1 MNKKRFIILLF
12 LSFPLLLFSFCNI
25 YAQQNQNQHQPLAA
39 ENITLYDPNL
49 KIELVASGL
58 DFPTTMAFLGP
69 DDFLILE
76 KNTGYVKR
84 FVNGTQVE
92 KPLLHV
98 NTNIKDERG
107 LLGIAVSEKK
117 NFNDNPFFI
126 ENKKITHNVFLYY
139 IECNA
144 KNLNCENRIYKYD
157 LDNKNNVL
165 INPKFLVGVPSFP
178 DPSHIGGII
187 DIGPDE
193 NLYVT
198 VGNFQNTIPTKI
210 YKTKTQNYE
219 DGEPVDGRAGILR
232 LTQNGYPVLHP
243 NGTGILGNK
252 YPLNAYYAYGIRNSF
267 GIDFDPV
274 TGKLWD
280 TENGPQFGDEINL
293 VEPGF
298 NSGSDRVYGIWEADE
313 FGDMLKNKK
322 GEAVAVGNNPPN
334 LVNFNGKG
342 HYNPPEFIW
351 IKTIAP
357 TALLFLDSDKLGS
370 EYQNDM
376 FVGSADGGR
385 IFHFDLN
392 DKRDGLVLKGNLTD
406 KIAYDKTEFKDILFA
421 EGFVIITDIKQGPD
435 GYPYI
440 VSGLKQSKTAKFG
453 AVFRIV
459 PSGTTTTTTATNNND
474 DKLDIVKKQQQQT
487 QEEKS
492 KIISSITNT
501 NNTAAN
507 TDQLLS
513 NQEDSPPKKTNTNVL
528 LDIAPKPSNT
538 TKKIDVKAWD
548 NLMQQKLE
556 QHHIKSNK

>member
-1 MNKKRFIILLF
+1 MNRGIFIILLS

-25 YAQQNQNQHQPLAA
+25 YAQQNQNQYYPLSA

-76 KNTGYVKR
+76 KNTGNVKR
-84 FVNGTQVE
+84 FVNGTMVE

-98 NTNIKDERG
+98 SSSIKDERG
-107 LLGIAVSEKK
+107 LLGIAISEKNK
-117 NFNDNPFFI
+117 NDYYSNALLVQ
-126 ENKKITHNVFLYY
+126 NKDVSHNVFLYY
-139 IECNA
+139 IVCKDMV
-144 KNLNCENRIYKYD
+144 KNIGCENTVYRYD

-187 DIGPDE
+187 DIGPDN

-198 VGNFQNTIPTKI
+198 VGNFQNTVPTKI
-210 YKTKTQNYE
+210 YKTPTQNYA
-219 DGEPVDGRAGILR
+219 DGEPVDGRAGILT
-232 LTQNGYPVLHP
+232 LTQDGYPVL
-243 NGTGILGNK
+243 NADGTGILGNK

-280 TENGPQFGDEINL
+280 TENGPQFGDEINM

-313 FGDMLKNKK
+313 FGDRLKNKN
-322 GEAVAVGNNPPN
+322 GESPPVGNNPSN
-334 LVNFNGKG
+334 LVNFEGKG

-351 IKTIAP
+351 GKTIAP

-370 EYQNDM
+370 GYKNDM
-376 FVGSADGGR
+376 FIGSADGGR

-392 DKRDGLVLKGNLTD
+392 DKRNGLVLKGNLTD
-406 KIAYDKTEFKDILFA
+406 KIAIDKTEFDDILFA
-421 EGFVIITDIKQGPD
+421 EGFSIITDLKQGPD

-459 PSGTTTTTTATNNND
+459 PSGNTTATNN
-474 DKLDIVKKQQQQT
+474 DKLGIVKQQT
-487 QEEKS
+487 EEEKND
-492 KIISSITNT
+492 IIPNITNT
-501 NNTAAN
+501 NTPKAN
-507 TDQLLS
+507 TNLLS
-513 NQEDSPPKKTNTNVL
+513 TQENSPKKANTNVL

-548 NLMQQKLE
+548 NLMKQKGE
-556 QHHIKSNK
+556 QHHIKSK

>member
-1 MNKKRFIILLF
+1 MDRNRIIIF
-12 LSFPLLLFSFCNI
+12 ALSFPVLLFSFCNVH
-25 YAQQNQNQHQPLAA
+25 AQQNQQHQPLSE

-49 KIELVASGL
+49 KVELVASGL

-76 KNTGYVKR
+76 KNTGNVKR
-84 FVNGTQVE
+84 FVNGTLIE

-107 LLGIAVSEKK
+107 LLGIVVSEKK
-117 NFNDNPFFI
+117 EIFYENTFLI
-126 ENKKITHNVFLYY
+126 ENKKLTHNVFLYY
-139 IECNA
+139 IECQK
-144 KNLNCENRIYKYD
+144 KNQDCENRIYKYD
-157 LDNKNNVL
+157 LNNQKNVL
-165 INPKFLVGVPSFP
+165 VNPKFLVGIPSFP

-193 NLYVT
+193 NLYFT
-198 VGNFQNTIPTKI
+198 VGNFQNTIPSKI
-210 YKTKTQNYE
+210 YKTKTQNVE
-219 DGEPVDGRAGILR
+219 DGELVDGRAGILR
-232 LTQNGYPVLHP
+232 ITQDGKPV
-243 NGTGILGNK
+243 GAEGIIGNE
-252 YPLNAYYAYGIRNSF
+252 YPLNLYYAYGVKNSF

-293 VEPGF
+293 VDPGF
-298 NSGSDRVYGIWEADE
+298 NSGADKLYGIWESNDL
-313 FGDMLKNKK
+313 GDRLKNKK
-322 GEAVAVGNNPPN
+322 GEYVTVLEDNPKD
-334 LVNFNGKG
+334 LVYFNGKG
-342 HYNPPEFIW
+342 HYSAPEFIW
-351 IKTIAP
+351 VKTIAP
-357 TALLFLDSDKLGS
+357 TALSFLDSDKLGS
-370 EYQNDM
+370 EYQNDI

-421 EGFVIITDIKQGPD
+421 EGFSIITDVKQGPD
-435 GYPYI
+435 GYLYV

-459 PSGTTTTTTATNNND
+459 PSVTTTTTTDTD
-474 DKLDIVKKQQQQT
+474 DKLEIVQKQQQQT
-487 QEEKS
+487 QEEEKNNIVS
-492 KIISSITNT
+492 TITN
-501 NNTAAN
+501 NNTTDAN
-507 TDQLLS
+507 TALIS

-538 TKKIDVKAWD
+538 TKTIDVKEWD
-548 NLMQQKLE
+548 NLMKQKL
-556 QHHIKSNK
+556 K

>member
-1 MNKKRFIILLF
+1 MNRCIFIKLLF

-25 YAQQNQNQHQPLAA
+25 YAQQNQNQNQNYPLSA
-39 ENITLYDPNL
+39 ENITLSDPTL

-76 KNTGYVKR
+76 KNTGNVKR
-84 FVNGTQVE
+84 FVNGTLVE

-98 NTNIKDERG
+98 VSSIKDERG
-107 LLGIAVSEKK
+107 LLGIAISEKDK
-117 NFNDNPFFI
+117 NDYKNVLTVP
-126 ENKKITHNVFLYY
+126 NKDVTHNVFLYY
-139 IECNA
+139 IECKDVL
-144 KNLNCENRIYKYD
+144 KNIGCENSVYRYD

-210 YKTKTQNYE
+210 YKTKTQNYA

-232 LTQNGYPVLHP
+232 LTQDGYPVLNA

-280 TENGPQFGDEINL
+280 TENGPQFGDEINM
-293 VEPGF
+293 VESGF

-313 FGDMLKNKK
+313 FGDMLKNKN
-322 GEAVAVGNNPPN
+322 GESVPVGNNPPN
-334 LVNFNGKG
+334 LVDFKGKG
-342 HYNPPEFIW
+342 HYSPPEFIW
-351 IKTIAP
+351 GKTIAP

-370 EYQNDM
+370 KYQNDM

-385 IFHFDLN
+385 VFHFDLN
-392 DKRDGLVLKGNLTD
+392 EKRDRLVLKGNLTD
-406 KIAYDKTEFKDILFA
+406 KIAIDKTEFADILFA
-421 EGFVIITDIKQGPD
+421 EGFIIITDMKQGPD

-459 PSGTTTTTTATNNND
+459 PSTGKITNAAEE
-474 DKLDIVKKQQQQT
+474 KLDIVKQQT
-487 QEEKS
+487 EEEKS
-492 KIISSITNT
+492 NIIPTKTNT
-501 NNTAAN
+501 NTTTSAIVG
-507 TDQLLS
+507 S
-513 NQEDSPPKKTNTNVL
+513 NQENSPKKANTNVL
-528 LDIAPKPSNT
+528 LDIAPKLSNT
-538 TKKIDVKAWD
+538 TKKIDTKAWD
-548 NLMQQKLE
+548 NLMKEKLE
-556 QHHIKSNK
+556 QTSH

>member
-1 MNKKRFIILLF
+1 MNKRIFIILLF

-25 YAQQNQNQHQPLAA
+25 YAQQNQNQPLNE
-39 ENITLYDPNL
+39 ENIVLYDPHL
-49 KIELVASGL
+49 TIELVASGL

-157 LDNKNNVL
+157 LDNKNNIL

-198 VGNFQNTIPTKI
+198 VGNFQNTVPTKI

-267 GIDFDPV
+267 GIDF
-274 TGKLWD
+274 
-280 TENGPQFGDEINL
+280 
-293 VEPGF
+293 
-298 NSGSDRVYGIWEADE
+298 
-313 FGDMLKNKK
+313 
-322 GEAVAVGNNPPN
+322 
-334 LVNFNGKG
+334 
-342 HYNPPEFIW
+342 
-351 IKTIAP
+351 
-357 TALLFLDSDKLGS
+357 
-370 EYQNDM
+370 
-376 FVGSADGGR
+376 
-385 IFHFDLN
+385 
-392 DKRDGLVLKGNLTD
+392 
-406 KIAYDKTEFKDILFA
+406 
-421 EGFVIITDIKQGPD
+421 
-435 GYPYI
+435 
-440 VSGLKQSKTAKFG
+440 
-453 AVFRIV
+453 
-459 PSGTTTTTTATNNND
+459 
-474 DKLDIVKKQQQQT
+474 
-487 QEEKS
+487 
-492 KIISSITNT
+492 
-501 NNTAAN
+501 
-507 TDQLLS
+507 
-513 NQEDSPPKKTNTNVL
+513 
-528 LDIAPKPSNT
+528 
-538 TKKIDVKAWD
+538 
-548 NLMQQKLE
+548 
-556 QHHIKSNK
+556 

>member
-1 MNKKRFIILLF
+1 MINKKRPFFI
-12 LSFPLLLFSFCNI
+12 LSFPLLLFTFCNI
-25 YAQQNQNQHQPLAA
+25 YAQQNQPLAA
-39 ENITLYDPNL
+39 ENIVLSDPKL
-49 KIELVASGL
+49 KIELVTSGL

-76 KNTGYVKR
+76 KNTGNVKR
-84 FVNGTQVE
+84 FVNGTVLE

-157 LDNKNNVL
+157 LDNKNNAL

-187 DIGPDE
+187 DIGPDG

-198 VGNFQNTIPTKI
+198 VGNFQNTVPTKI

-280 TENGPQFGDEINL
+280 TENGPQFGDEINM

-313 FGDMLKNKK
+313 LGDRLKNKK
-322 GEAVAVGNNPPN
+322 GEAVSIGNNPAN
-334 LVNFNGKG
+334 LVYFDRKG

-351 IKTIAP
+351 VKTIAP

-370 EYQNDM
+370 NYKNDM

-392 DKRDGLVLKGNLTD
+392 EKRDGLVLKDNLTD
-406 KIAYDKTEFKDILFA
+406 KIAVDKTDFADILFA
-421 EGFVIITDIKQGPD
+421 EGFSIITDLKQGPD

-459 PSGTTTTTTATNNND
+459 PAGTATTNT
-474 DKLDIVKKQQQQT
+474 DKLDIVKQHT
-487 QEEKS
+487 EEENS
-492 KIISSITNT
+492 NIISTITNANT
-501 NNTAAN
+501 TAAN
-507 TDQLLS
+507 TDLLS
-513 NQEDSPPKKTNTNVL
+513 NQENSPKKTNTNVL
-528 LDIAPKPSNT
+528 VDIAPKPSNT
-538 TKKIDVKAWD
+538 TKTIDVKAWD
-548 NLMQQKLE
+548 NIIRQNVNKP
-556 QHHIKSNK
+556 HIQSK

>member
-1 MNKKRFIILLF
+1 MDKLINRKTIITLSLSF
-12 LSFPLLLFSFCNI
+12 SLSFSFPLLLSSFCNV
-25 YAQQNQNQHQPLAA
+25 YAQQNQNQSQPLNE
-39 ENITLYDPNL
+39 ENIVLSDPNL
-49 KIELVASGL
+49 KVELVASGL

-76 KNTGYVKR
+76 KNTGNVKR
-84 FVNGTQVE
+84 FVNGTLIE

-117 NFNDNPFFI
+117 EIFYENTFLI
-126 ENKKITHNVFLYY
+126 ENKKLTHNVFLYY
-139 IECNA
+139 IECQK
-144 KNLNCENRIYKYD
+144 KNTDCENRIYKYD
-157 LDNKNNVL
+157 LDNQKNVL
-165 INPKFLVGVPSFP
+165 VNPKFLVGVPSFP

-193 NLYVT
+193 NLYFT
-198 VGNFQNTIPTKI
+198 VGNFQNTIPSKI

-219 DGEPVDGRAGILR
+219 DGKPVDGRAGVLR
-232 LTQNGYPVLHP
+232 ITQDGKPV
-243 NGTGILGNK
+243 GTEGIIGNE
-252 YPLNAYYAYGIRNSF
+252 YPLNLYYAYGVKNSF

-298 NSGSDRVYGIWEADE
+298 NSGADKLYGIWESNDL
-313 FGDMLKNKK
+313 GDRLKNKK
-322 GEAVAVGNNPPN
+322 GEYVTVVEDNPKD
-334 LVNFNGKG
+334 LVYFDGKG
-342 HYNPPEFIW
+342 HYSPPEFIW
-351 IKTIAP
+351 GKTVAP
-357 TALLFLDSDKLGS
+357 TALLFLDSEKLGS
-370 EYQNDM
+370 QYKNDM

-392 DKRDGLVLKGNLTD
+392 DKRNGLVLKGNLTD
-406 KIAYDKTEFKDILFA
+406 KIAIDKTEFKDILFA
-421 EGFVIITDIKQGPD
+421 EGFSIITDVKQDPD
-435 GYPYI
+435 GYLYI

-459 PSGTTTTTTATNNND
+459 PSGITTITTNND
-474 DKLDIVKKQQQQT
+474 DKLDIIQKQQQHT
-487 QEEKS
+487 QEEKNNIVS
-492 KIISSITNT
+492 TITNT
-501 NNTAAN
+501 NTTAAN
-507 TDQLLS
+507 TDLLS
-513 NQEDSPPKKTNTNVL
+513 NQKDSPPKKTNTNGL

-548 NLMQQKLE
+548 NLMKQKL
-556 QHHIKSNK
+556 K

>member
-1 MNKKRFIILLF
+1 MNKRIFIILLF

-39 ENITLYDPNL
+39 ENITLSDPNL

-198 VGNFQNTIPTKI
+198 VGNFQNTVPTKI

-280 TENGPQFGDEINL
+280 TENGPQFGDEINM

-322 GEAVAVGNNPPN
+322 GEAVPVGNNPPN